1 MQLLVDRMPSVDYDD
16 RLHGEQFVITFH
28 WGEISDPVPTEV
40 VALYKYK
47 GDVLVA
53 GTRKKDWNS
62 YDEAVEAGKEIA
74 DKFVAKY
81 WQD

>member
-16 RLHGEQFVITFH
+16 RLHGEKFVITFS
-28 WGEISDPVPTEV
+28 WGANSDPVPTQV

-53 GTRKKDWNS
+53 GTRDKNWSS
-62 YDEAVEAGKEIA
+62 YEQAVEAGKEIS